1 MDYSK
6 EAVSSINNRTDAH
19 MNTQRLWQ
27 QARDCTC
34 LSPASR
40 GCEDKLSSP
49 TKKVFAIDSS
59 WKRES
64 QFSPIECYWVYQ
76 PHSRTETMPRSGLV
90 NIKWKQN
97 ISIKETNISLFV
109 WLLFFCFVCLRGGTL
124 SFILFCHFCI
134 IWISV
139 FGLLF
144 YYSQIKENEKEQEV
158 GCVGS

>member
-6 EAVSSINNRTDAH
+6 EAVSSINNRTDAR

-27 QARDCTC
+27 HVRDSTC

-49 TKKVFAIDSS
+49 TKKVFAIDTF

-64 QFSPIECYWVYQ
+64 QFSPIECYCVYQ

-90 NIKWKQN
+90 NIKW
-97 ISIKETNISLFV
+97 IPCFSLFV
-109 WLLFFCFVCLRGGTL
+109 WLLFFCFVCLGGTL